1 MATITVFQH
10 LTLDGV
16 MQGPG
21 GPDEDS
27 RGGFVHGGWAAR
39 HAGEQPDGFLGDFW
53 TGGFAWLFGHRT
65 YCDLLRHWTTTPEP
79 NPFADGLVNTPKYVV
94 SRSADTELGYPN
106 STLLAGEAAETVAA
120 LKEQATG
127 ALVVMGSGD
136 LIDALRPAGL
146 IDDYLLLINPVV
158 LGSGRRM
165 FGAGETSD
173 LTLRKVLTSP
183 AGVISAHYT
192 TR

>member
-1 MATITVFQH
+1 MATVTVFQH

-21 GPDEDS
+21 GRDEDP
-27 RGGFVHGGWAAR
+27 RDGFRHGGWAAR

-53 TGGFAWLFGHRT
+53 SGESAWLFGHRT
-65 YCDLLRHWTTTPEP
+65 YADLLRHWTTTPEP
-79 NPFADGLVNTPKYVV
+79 NPFAEGLVNTPKYVV
-94 SRSADTELGYPN
+94 SRSAGTQLEYPN
-106 STLLAGEAAETVAA
+106 STLLAGDAAETVAA
-120 LKEQATG
+120 LKERLTG
-127 ALVVMGSGD
+127 TLVIMGSGD

-158 LGSGRRM
+158 VGSGRRM
-165 FGAGETSD
+165 FGPGEPAD
-173 LTLRKVLTSP
+173 LILRRVLTSP
-183 AGVISAHYT
+183 TGVISAHYT